1 MKPLP
6 LGKNCFVTSITL
18 VFLRRF
24 GQEALDW
31 DPLIVRDAFEEG
43 FGFKKMPQRMFDKL
57 NCGLSLIG
65 TSLYTD
71 SIEGFLTGTACMNNL
86 VLDGDQISFVTFDQC
101 AWGIWEYA
109 NLNGDIDANS
119 QPTEKFSPDIVK
131 YIQAVGE
138 TNGITSMPKWMQFAQ
153 KPDNGLPDM
162 SEDVEVFE
170 QYMARQRAYT
180 EDMNRYVLSRQEEL
194 KAELTKLA
202 DDGFIG

>member
-6 LGKNCFVTSITL
+6 LGKDCFVTSITL

-86 VLDGDQISFVTFDQC
+86 VLDGDTIPYVTFDQC
-101 AWGIWEYA
+101 SWGVWEYA
-109 NLNGDIDANS
+109 NLNGDIDADS
-119 QPTEKFSPDIVK
+119 RPTEKFCPDVVK
-131 YIQAVGE
+131 YIQSVGMR
-138 TNGITSMPKWMQFAQ
+138 NGITSMPVWLQFAQ
-153 KPDNGLPDM
+153 LPDDQM
-162 SEDVEVFE
+162 PDLSSDVDQFE
-170 QYMARQRAYT
+170 QYMARQRSYV
-180 EDMNRYVLSRQEEL
+180 EDMNRYVLARQDAL
-194 KAELTKLA
+194 KAELSRLA